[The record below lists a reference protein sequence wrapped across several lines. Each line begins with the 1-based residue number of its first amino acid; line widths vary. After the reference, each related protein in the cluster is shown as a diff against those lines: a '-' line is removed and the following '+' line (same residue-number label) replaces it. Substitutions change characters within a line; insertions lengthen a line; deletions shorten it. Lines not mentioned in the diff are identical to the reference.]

1 MGRMADIAL
10 WISRRL
16 RFAVMAL
23 IAVGALKTAA
33 SALDDPSPQ
42 ARISTPIAPLEADV
56 SP

>member
-1 MGRMADIAL
+1 MGRIADIAL

-33 SALDDPSPQ
+33 SALDGPSPQ
-42 ARISTPIAPLEADV
+42 ARTSTPIAPLEADV